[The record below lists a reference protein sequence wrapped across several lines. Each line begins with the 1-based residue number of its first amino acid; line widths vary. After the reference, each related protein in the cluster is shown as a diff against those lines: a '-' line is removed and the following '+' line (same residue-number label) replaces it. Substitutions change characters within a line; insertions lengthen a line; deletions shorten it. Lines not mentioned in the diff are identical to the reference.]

1 MFKFVRIVPF
11 VQLAKFYPTVWRVI
25 SLFIG
30 GRVQR
35 GREGLFKIGRDTAM
49 KRKNDP
55 TKNGRGDFMES
66 LLKYSDSK
74 EPISDAELA
83 GNAHIL
89 FLAGSETTATLLAG
103 VTYWMLRTPEALKK
117 AVQEVRSAFDREEDI
132 TFSSA
137 SAKLPYTLA
146 CLEEGLRMYPPV
158 PTVLFRTTTE
168 AATVSGYAVPK
179 GTHLGVH
186 QMSTNWSPDNF
197 SQAAAFHPER
207 WLPFAPTDADS
218 PFYNDNR
225 DARQPF
231 SVGPRNC
238 IGKNLA
244 FSEMRQI
251 LARVLWNFDLELV
264 DKDLDWSNQ
273 KSFTLWQKGPLI
285 CRISLKKDRQ

>member
-11 VQLAKFYPTVWRVI
+11 VQLAKFYPALWKIV

-30 GRVQR
+30 RRVNKS
-35 GREGLFKIGRDTAM
+35 REGLFKMGRDTVT
-49 KRKNDP
+49 KRKNDAS
-55 TKNGRGDFMES
+55 KNGRGDFMES
-66 LLKYSDSK
+66 LLKYNDSK
-74 EPISDAELA
+74 EKITDPELA

-103 VTYWMLRTPEALKK
+103 VTYWMLHTPEAMKK
-117 AVQEVRSAFDREEDI
+117 AVDEVRSAFGREEDI

-137 SAKLPYTLA
+137 SAKLPYMLA
-146 CLEEGLRMYPPV
+146 CLEEGLRMYPPAPSV
-158 PTVLFRTTTE
+158 QLRTTTE
-168 AATVSGYAVPK
+168 VATVSGCTVPQ

-186 QMSTNWSPDNF
+186 QMSANWSPRNF
-197 SQAAAFHPER
+197 SQADAFHPER
-207 WLPFAPTDADS
+207 WLPSALEDADS
-218 PFYNDNR
+218 PFYHDNR

-231 SVGPRNC
+231 SLGPRNC

-264 DKDLDWSNQ
+264 DKNLDWSNQ
-273 KSFTLWQKGPLI
+273 KVFTLWQKGPLV
-285 CRISLKKDRQ
+285 CRISIRKDRQ